1 MRTMTQ
7 RRYKSGIDRS
17 QETLFPPRLEDYISE
32 HNPVRA
38 IDAYIDGLDMEALGF
53 AHSAPGR
60 HQAGQPAYAPQML
73 LKLYLYGYLNRV
85 RSSRALE
92 RESQRNVELMWLL
105 EGLQPSYKTIADF
118 RKNNARALRRTQAQ
132 FVVLCRT
139 LGLFGGQLV
148 AVDGSFFKGNVS
160 HKSFRTQPRLTAQIA
175 TLEAELAQWHQAL
188 DAADRDE
195 AQAPASLEDRDLAE
209 KLHALRQALQE
220 KTEARDDLEQRG
232 KTQHSPVDEDARLL
246 SKRGQTVAG
255 FNVQMA
261 TDAQHKL
268 IVADEVTDEPNDLHQ
283 LHPMSARAKAVL
295 GVETLAVVADSGYVN
310 SVQCHRCHEEGISP
324 YLPVPPARGSTT
336 GPGRLSREAFVY
348 EPEHDRYRCPE
359 GRYLTATPSSKK
371 LTGHWIQCYRTRRRD
386 CRDCVRRAECLS
398 AKGQNREL
406 WRDQY
411 EADTE
416 AVRQRVRAHPERLA
430 QRRGLVEH
438 PFGTL
443 KRRAGWDHFLVRGL
457 EKVRGEWSLMA
468 WAYNFSRVLN
478 LLGLERFRAI
488 CRRLAEL
495 LACMVAHLSVL
506 WAHGCLLRGAWR
518 LRVAQ

>member
-1 MRTMTQ
+1 MTQ

-38 IDAYIDGLDMEALGF
+38 IDAYIAGLDMEALGF
-53 AHSAPGR
+53 THNAPGR

-73 LKLYLYGYLNRV
+73 LKLYLYGYLNRL

-92 RESQRNVELMWLL
+92 RECQRNVELMWLL
-105 EGLQPSYKTIADF
+105 EGLQPGYKTIADF
-118 RKNNARALRRTQAQ
+118 RKNNARALRGAQAQ
-132 FVVLCRT
+132 FIALCRA

-160 HKSFRTQPRLTAQIA
+160 QGSFRTHKGLTAQI
-175 TLEAELAQWHQAL
+175 TKLEEELAQWHQAL
-188 DAADRDE
+188 DAADREE
-195 AQAPASLEDRDLAE
+195 AGEPASREESDLAE
-209 KLHALRQALQE
+209 KLHALREALKE
-220 KTEARDDLEQRG
+220 KTEARADLEQRG
-232 KTQHSPVDEDARLL
+232 RSQHSPVDEDARLL
-246 SKRGQTVAG
+246 SKRGQRVAG
-255 FNVQMA
+255 FNVQIV
-261 TDAQHKL
+261 TDARHKL
-268 IVADEVTDEPNDLHQ
+268 IVADEVTDEPNDLHL
-283 LHPMSARAKAVL
+283 LHPMSALAKTVL
-295 GVETLAVVADSGYVN
+295 GVETLEVAADAGYVN
-310 SVQCHRCHEEGISP
+310 SVQCHQCHEDGIYP
-324 YLPVPPARGSTT
+324 HLPVPSARGRTVA
-336 GPGRLSREAFVY
+336 PGRLSREAFVY

-359 GRYLTATPSSKK
+359 GYYLIASSKPK
-371 LTGHWIQCYRTRRRD
+371 EQAGHWIQRYRSRRRD
-386 CRDCVRRAECLS
+386 CRDCARRAECLP
-398 AKGQNREL
+398 AKGQVREI

-416 AVRQRVRAHPERLA
+416 AVRQRVMAHPDRLA
-430 QRRGLVEH
+430 QRGELVEH

-478 LLGLERFRAI
+478 LLGLERFREI

-495 LACMVAHLSVL
+495 LACIVILL
-506 WAHGCLLRGAWR
+506 WALVAYGPPLRSAWH
-518 LRVAQ
+518 LQATQ

>member
-1 MRTMTQ
+1 MSQ

-38 IDAYIDGLDMEALGF
+38 IDAYIAGLDMEALGF
-53 AHSAPGR
+53 THNAPGR

-73 LKLYLYGYLNRV
+73 LKLYLYGYLNRL
-85 RSSRALE
+85 RSSRTLE

-118 RKNNARALRRTQAQ
+118 RKNNAQALRRTQAQ
-132 FVVLCRT
+132 FIVLCRA

-160 HKSFRTQPRLTAQIA
+160 QKSFRTHRKLTAQMA
-175 TLEAELAQWHQAL
+175 KLEQELVQWHQAL
-188 DAADRDE
+188 DAADREE
-195 AQAPASLEDRDLAE
+195 AGEPASREERDLAE
-209 KLHALRQALQE
+209 KLDALREALKE
-220 KTEARDDLEQRG
+220 KTEALADLKQRG
-232 KTQHSPVDEDARLL
+232 KSQHSPVDEDARLL
-246 SKRGQTVAG
+246 SKRGQRVAG
-255 FNVQMA
+255 FNVQIV

-268 IVADEVTDEPNDLHQ
+268 IVADEVTNEPNDLNL
-283 LHPMSARAKAVL
+283 LHPMSAQAKAAL
-295 GVETLAVVADSGYVN
+295 GVETLEVVADAGYLS
-310 SVQCHRCHEEGISP
+310 SVQCHRCHEEEIYP
-324 YLPVPPARGSTT
+324 YLPVPSARGRTVA
-336 GPGRLSREAFVY
+336 PGRLSREAFVY

-359 GRYLTATPSSKK
+359 GYYLIASSKPK
-371 LTGHWIQCYRTRRRD
+371 EQAGHWTQRYRSRRRD
-386 CRDCVRRAECLS
+386 CCDCVRRAECLT
-398 AKGQNREL
+398 AKGQVREI

-416 AVRQRVRAHPERLA
+416 AVRQRVMAHPERLA
-430 QRRGLVEH
+430 QRSELVEH

-478 LLGLERFRAI
+478 LLGVKQFREI
-488 CRRLAEL
+488 CQRLAEL
-495 LACMVAHLSVL
+495 LACIAHLLVL
-506 WAHGCLLRGAWR
+506 SACRFPLGSTWR
-518 LRVAQ
+518 LQVGNSR